1 MTAGEPSQPGD
12 LTQQTFVYLIGRL
25 NRGIQPALA
34 EALSPHELTL
44 PEFTTLSVLA
54 RRPGLS
60 NAQLARRALITPQ
73 AMIQVLRR
81 LEERGLVTRKV
92 DPGHARIL
100 QSSLT
105 PRGRKLLLRAETA
118 VAAIEGQILEQ
129 LPAAERESLCE
140 ALAAVGERLSFLQRA
155 SDPAD

>member
-1 MTAGEPSQPGD
+1 MPADEPGLSAD

-25 NRGIQPALA
+25 NRGIQPALT
-34 EALSPHELTL
+34 EALSPHELSL

-73 AMIQVLRR
+73 AMIQILRR
-81 LEERGLVTRKV
+81 LEERELVTRSV
-92 DPGHARIL
+92 DPAHARIL

-105 PRGRKLLLRAETA
+105 ARGHRLLKRASSAVDTVEDRMLEELPSEERGHLRD
-118 VAAIEGQILEQ
+118 V
-129 LPAAERESLCE
+129 
-140 ALAAVGERLSFLQRA
+140 LAAVGARLRSLQ
-155 SDPAD
+155 